1 LGTQFTAPLAP
12 SLAWNNQRVL
22 LLKKRSQHIKNLIT
36 TYQEELTMSESGF
49 DRDSFFKGLLIGGTL
64 GALAALL
71 FAPKSGKELRGD
83 IVRKGEEAVEGSKRI
98 YNDARTR
105 ASAIITEAVD
115 KAQALRE
122 EATEQLASARQKAE
136 ELLTNAGHK
145 AEELGEGAKSFLY
158 DTKEEVA
165 KKKVK
170 AEKAVAAGVE
180 AARQEFG
187 KK

>member
-1 LGTQFTAPLAP
+1 
-12 SLAWNNQRVL
+12 
-22 LLKKRSQHIKNLIT
+22 
-36 TYQEELTMSESGF
+36 MSDSGF
-49 DRDSFFKGLLIGGTL
+49 DRDSFFKGLLIGGTI
-64 GALAALL
+64 GAIAALL

-83 IVRKGEEAVEGSKRI
+83 IRRKSEEAVEGSKRL

-105 ASAIITEAVD
+105 ASAIITEAVE

-122 EATEQLASARQKAE
+122 EASEQLATARQKAE
-136 ELLTNAGHK
+136 ELLTTAGQK
-145 AEELGEGAKSFLY
+145 VEELGDSAKEYLY

-170 AEKAVAAGVE
+170 AEKAVTAGVQ
-180 AARQEFG
+180 AARKEFG

>member
-1 LGTQFTAPLAP
+1 
-12 SLAWNNQRVL
+12 
-22 LLKKRSQHIKNLIT
+22 
-36 TYQEELTMSESGF
+36 MSESGF

-71 FAPKSGKELRGD
+71 FAPKSGKELRSD
-83 IVRKGEEAVEGSKRI
+83 IIRKSEEAVEGSKRL
-98 YNDARTR
+98 YNDARSR

-122 EATEQLASARQKAE
+122 EASEQLATARQKAE
-136 ELLTNAGHK
+136 ELLTNAGQK
-145 AEELGEGAKSFLY
+145 AEELTESAKEYLY
-158 DTKEEVA
+158 DTKEDVT

-170 AEKAVAAGVE
+170 AEKAFTAGIQ
-180 AARQEFG
+180 AARKEYT

>member
-1 LGTQFTAPLAP
+1 
-12 SLAWNNQRVL
+12 
-22 LLKKRSQHIKNLIT
+22 
-36 TYQEELTMSESGF
+36 MSESGF

-64 GALAALL
+64 GAIAALL

-83 IVRKGEEAVEGSKRI
+83 IRRKSEEAVEGSKRL
-98 YNDARTR
+98 YNDARSR

-136 ELLTNAGHK
+136 ELLTSAGQK
-145 AEELGEGAKSFLY
+145 VDEISEGAKEYFY

-170 AEKAVAAGVE
+170 GEKALTAGVQ
-180 AARQEFG
+180 AARKEFD